1 MSDLEPVVPFNFGFN
16 LKAPWD
22 GSVEALVFVTLVLIF
37 FLLVACCVHCGW
49 C

>member
-1 MSDLEPVVPFNFGFN
+1 MSDLEPVVPFNFGLN

-37 FLLVACCVHCGW
+37 FLIVSYCVHRGW